1 MAFRRGR
8 DTVEKLEL
16 IHKGAEAYLYK
27 SVFLGV
33 EVIIKYR
40 LPKPYRDPLLDKR
53 IRRDRTVLEARIIAR
68 VKELGVPTPTL
79 LMVDP
84 SRSII
89 IMEYIHGKRLKELI
103 GKESIGL
110 IENYVKEVGKSIGV
124 MHRAGIV
131 HGDLTTS
138 NIILKEGIPYIIDFG
153 LAQYSEELED
163 QGVDVHLFLRSL
175 ESTHPRFANRLFE
188 TFMQG
193 YEEIVGYHKKK
204 LVLDKVKE
212 IRMRGRYVKE
222 RRLKK

>member
-1 MAFRRGR
+1 M
-8 DTVEKLEL
+8 EKLEL
-16 IHKGAEAYLYK
+16 IYKGAEAYLYK
-27 SVFLGV
+27 SVFLGM
-33 EVIIKYR
+33 EVVVKYR

-53 IRRDRTVLEARIIAR
+53 IRRERTVLEARIIAR

-103 GKESIGL
+103 GKESIEL
-110 IENYVKEVGKSIGV
+110 IEKYVKDVGRSIGII
-124 MHRAGIV
+124 HKAGIV

-138 NIILKEGIPYIIDFG
+138 NIILREGIPHIIDFG

-163 QGVDVHLFLRSL
+163 QGVDIHLFLRSL
-175 ESTHPRFANRLFE
+175 ESTHPHFANKLFE
-188 TFMQG
+188 IFMYG
-193 YEEIVGYHKKK
+193 YEEIVGRHRKK

-212 IRMRGRYVKE
+212 IRMRGRYVEE
-222 RRLKK
+222 RRLKKQ